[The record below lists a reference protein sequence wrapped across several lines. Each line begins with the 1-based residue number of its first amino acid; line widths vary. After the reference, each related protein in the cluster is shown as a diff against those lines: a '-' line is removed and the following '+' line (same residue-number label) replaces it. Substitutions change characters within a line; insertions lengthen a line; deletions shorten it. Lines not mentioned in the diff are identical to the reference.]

1 MKHLN
6 PKITCYTLTIVLLAV
21 CLASAAQAATTTVKA
36 SASASQPKIGDTLT
50 VTISI
55 SDVTNLYG
63 VDVQLEW
70 NPNVLSLIEAKSMLG
85 VEAHSGG
92 VLHESGSD
100 TLMVVEDSASKE
112 TGDYSLVATSTGAS
126 PAFSGSGTIAVL
138 TFNVTSAGKTDLA
151 LTSELA
157 DKPAA
162 GETANFIDHTDTADN
177 VTTVVPEFSS
187 IAVIAIL
194 VITATAAL
202 VVSKK
207 RTNISKP

>member
-1 MKHLN
+1 MKYLN
-6 PKITCYTLTIVLLAV
+6 PKTTCYTLTIVLLAV
-21 CLASAAQAATTTVKA
+21 CLASVAQAATTTVKA
-36 SASASQPKIGDTLT
+36 TASASQPKIGDTLT
-50 VTISI
+50 VTIGI
-55 SDVTNLYG
+55 SDVSNLFG

-100 TLMVVEDSASKE
+100 TLMIVEDSASKE
-112 TGDYSLVATSTGAS
+112 AGTYSLVATSTGAS

-138 TFNVTSAGKTDLA
+138 TFNVTSAGQTG
-151 LTSELA
+151 LTLQSELA

-162 GETANFIDHTDTADN
+162 GETANFIEHTDTADN

-187 IAVIAIL
+187 ITIIAII
-194 VITATAAL
+194 VIGATAAL
-202 VVSKK
+202 VITKK
-207 RTNISKP
+207 RTTKTKH